1 MTLLQLLNALT
12 TQNVAVSVVDG
23 DTDEVIIDFKSQG
36 IAGVEGD
43 VSAKTV
49 RKWKIIGAQAIEVT
63 IGES

>member
-1 MTLLQLLNALT
+1 MTLLQLLTALT

-23 DTDEVIIDFKSQG
+23 ETDEVIIDFKSQG

-43 VSAKTV
+43 VSARPV

-63 IGES
+63 IGEA